1 MKLESQELVE
11 EFYEKNKEKFPG
23 LSFEQVKEICYA
35 PFIMT
40 RKEMESGSLAT
51 IRLKYFGTFLVYP
64 KRVAAALRVMEKNF
78 KELKMP
84 AKMYF
89 QKKAMIEEYLNNQ
102 ENEQSNK
109 E

>member
-11 EFYEKNKEKFPG
+11 EFYEKNKEKFPE

-51 IRLKYFGTFLVYP
+51 IRLK
-64 KRVAAALRVMEKNF
+64 
-78 KELKMP
+78 
-84 AKMYF
+84 
-89 QKKAMIEEYLNNQ
+89 
-102 ENEQSNK
+102 
-109 E
+109 

>member
-11 EFYEKNKEKFPG
+11 EFYEKNKEKFPD

-64 KRVAAALRVMEKNF
+64 KRVAATLKMMEKNF
-78 KELKMP
+78 KELRMP

-89 QKKAMIEEYLNNQ
+89 EKKAMIEKYLKTK
-102 ENEQSNK
+102 ENE
-109 E
+109 